1 MTEPDFYSAPFLP
14 NASENPGDPSLNSI
28 RPPVPNMNIA
38 TSGSMSLQRLIGAPI
53 GAPAHAAGLLH
64 QQQASPPQYNISH
77 LQQSFQAHQAHLENL
92 RMVSLFQNMQGQGLP
107 SFDQQSAP
115 MLYGRQDDQNMT
127 MAAALSRTIHDPAAF
142 ALSRNIQD
150 PAAFA
155 VSRTIQDPAA
165 FALSRTNQDP
175 AAFAQPGF
183 WNGAAN

>member
-38 TSGSMSLQRLIGAPI
+38 TSGSVSLQRLIGGPI

-64 QQQASPPQYNISH
+64 QQQAPPPQYNISH
-77 LQQSFQAHQAHLENL
+77 LQQHFEAQQAHLEQL
-92 RMVSLFQNMQGQGLP
+92 RMVSLFQNMQGQG
-107 SFDQQSAP
+107 FGQQSLP
-115 MLYGRQDDQNMT
+115 MLHGRQDDQNMT
-127 MAAALSRTIHDPAAF
+127 MAAALSRTIQDPAAF
-142 ALSRNIQD
+142 AL
-150 PAAFA
+150 
-155 VSRTIQDPAA
+155 SRTIQDPAA

-183 WNGAAN
+183 WNGAAI